1 MALSYNF
8 FPDRDTLVK
17 AALRRVRAYDPED
30 ATTILT
36 TQYNNASETLNF
48 ILSHWQAHGLPI
60 WCRKV
65 TSKALTASDGTYT
78 IGSGGDINV
87 NRPLAIVQA
96 YLRDA
101 TSAAAPV
108 DTELEIVGLQEYHAI
123 PNKSQEGVPSKL
135 YYDAAYDGSS
145 NSGATAVGTIYL
157 WPEPD
162 TTTAT
167 NCTLYLVYQR
177 PLLDFNATSDV
188 LDMPQEW
195 YEAVRLNLAWKIA
208 PEYGMPVSEYDR
220 LGKEAKE
227 ALDLALSWDTEQT
240 PIYFQPE

>member
-8 FPDRDTLVK
+8 FPDRDTLIK

-36 TQYNNASETLNF
+36 SQYTNASETLNF

-60 WCRKV
+60 WCRK
-65 TSKALTASDGTYT
+65 TTTKALTTSDGTYT

-87 NRPLAIVQA
+87 NRPLAITQA
-96 YLRDA
+96 YLRDF
-101 TSAAAPV
+101 TDSTNPI
-108 DTELEIVGLQEYHAI
+108 DIELDIIGQQEYHAI
-123 PNKSQEGVPSKL
+123 SNKSITGRPTQL
-135 YYDAAYDGSS
+135 YYDAQYDGAS
-145 NSGATAVGTIYL
+145 NSGTTATGTIYL
-157 WPEPD
+157 WPLPD
-162 TTTAT
+162 SNTASY
-167 NCTLYLVYQR
+167 CTLVVVYQR
-177 PLLDFNATSDV
+177 PLLDFNATADV

-220 LGKEAKE
+220 LGKEAE
-227 ALDLALSWDTEQT
+227 AALNLALSWDTEQT
-240 PIYFQPE
+240 AVYFQPE